1 MSQSGPAV
9 ATTPVR
15 WTLGPADLAGA
26 AADTAAAGPLDAVAP
41 GLRRVRDAAGRV
53 VATLAGGNPLAEDW
67 PVPAA
72 EAIEGDLILWSGTL
86 GPDLSVAHPHTWMGP
101 GRQRLAARVADL
113 VPRVRA
119 AGGRLLLRAHA
130 RQVLSDPPSV
140 RAFLAE
146 RATEG
151 FGEQVGLVLEP
162 AALFEAS
169 MLGPEAPDHLER
181 ILAGLGDLTAV
192 LLESDVRRPAAV
204 AAPGDGGG
212 EAGGAFDP
220 TGPCPHLTAPG
231 TGELPAAD
239 LQRLVDRWI
248 DPAVPRLAWAGR
260 VAGL

>member
-1 MSQSGPAV
+1 V
-9 ATTPVR
+9 
-15 WTLGPADLAGA
+15 
-26 AADTAAAGPLDAVAP
+26 PL
-41 GLRRVRDAAGRV
+41 
-53 VATLAGGNPLAEDW
+53 
-67 PVPAA
+67 
-72 EAIEGDLILWSGTL
+72 
-86 GPDLSVAHPHTWMGP
+86 
-101 GRQRLAARVADL
+101 
-113 VPRVRA
+113 VRA

-140 RAFLAE
+140 RAFLAD

-151 FGEQVGLVLEP
+151 FGEQVGLALEP

-181 ILAGLGDLTAV
+181 ILAGLGDLTAL
-192 LLESDVRRPAAV
+192 LLESDVRRPD

-212 EAGGAFDP
+212 EDGGAFDP

-248 DPAVPRLAWAGR
+248 DPAVPRLAWPGR
-260 VAGL
+260 VAGV